1 MNIVVLMG
9 RLTRDPEVR
18 YSAGENPMAIAR
30 YTLAVD
36 RRFKRDGDQQT
47 ADFIPCVAF
56 GRAAE
61 FAEKYFHQGIRITVN
76 GRIQTGSYTNK
87 EGNKVYTT
95 EVVVENQE
103 FAESK
108 AASDASRQAY
118 AQSGD
123 RQYGER
129 QYGGQSRQQYG
140 NPQPAP
146 QRAPEAPEEGFMVI
160 PDGIDE
166 ELPFN

>member
-1 MNIVVLMG
+1 MNKVILMG

-18 YSAGENPMAIAR
+18 YSQGDAATAVAR

-36 RRFKRDGDQQT
+36 RRFKRQGDEQT
-47 ADFIPCVAF
+47 ADFISCVSF
-56 GRAAE
+56 GKTAE
-61 FAEKYFHQGIRITVN
+61 FVERYLKQGTKIAGS

-87 EGNKVYTT
+87 EGQKVYTT
-95 EVVVENQE
+95 DVVMEEVE

-108 AASDASRQAY
+108 NASGQDN
-118 AQSGD
+118 
-123 RQYGER
+123 
-129 QYGGQSRQQYG
+129 YGGGYQQ
-140 NPQPAP
+140 PTA
-146 QRAPEAPEEGFMVI
+146 RPEPSQAAGDGFINI